1 MKKRIVAFAMA
12 FLMLASAPGTALAVE
27 NGAIGNGSIEITP
40 FASKYL
46 NSYTVVLAA
55 KGSGK
60 MNVSMSVDGTGV
72 MDKIGVMEIEI
83 DYLKNGTWY
92 YWGSLDSVEHPEFYS
107 YNSRDYVG
115 DASFTG
121 TPGVTYYVTL
131 TVYAK
136 KGTGSDTGYVTSP
149 AVVCK

>member
-1 MKKRIVAFAMA
+1 
-12 FLMLASAPGTALAVE
+12 MLLSVSGTAFAVE
-27 NGAIGNGSIEITP
+27 NGAIEITP

-60 MNVSMSVDGTGV
+60 MVVSMSVDGTGI
-72 MDKIGVMEIEI
+72 MDKIGVMEVEI

-92 YWGSLDSVEHPEFYS
+92 YWDSLDSVEHPEFYA

-115 DASFTG
+115 DAYFTG

-136 KGTGSDTGYVTSP
+136 KGSGSDTGYVTSS